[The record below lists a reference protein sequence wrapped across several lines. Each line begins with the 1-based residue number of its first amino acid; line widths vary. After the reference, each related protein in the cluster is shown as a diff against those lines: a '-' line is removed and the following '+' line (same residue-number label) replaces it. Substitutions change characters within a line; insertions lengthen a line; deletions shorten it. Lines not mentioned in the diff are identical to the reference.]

1 MRVAGQ
7 GFPVFEE
14 ENMSKFV
21 ARRRTLVIACVA
33 GAAALGMG
41 YAIAAQPHMEAALSA
56 LETAKR
62 ELDVAIPDKEGH
74 RVKAIALV
82 NDAIAEVRAGIKAG
96 K

>member
-1 MRVAGQ
+1 
-7 GFPVFEE
+7 
-14 ENMSKFV
+14 MSKFV
-21 ARRRTLVIACVA
+21 ARPRSLVIACVV
-33 GAAALGMG
+33 GVAAFGMG

-56 LETAKR
+56 LETAKH

-82 NDAIAEVRAGIKAG
+82 NDAIAEVHAGIKAG